1 MPSRRHKFVQER
13 TIFLTWP
20 IYLHLT
26 LENKKIV
33 PDVNSNYLE
42 DNATNTLIGQ
52 KHFWNLFF
60 NQLGS
65 WLVQERT
72 FFLTHHFIWL
82 VQRKTR
88 THRDLKKKGDWSKSI
103 LIVIGLGTCYF
114 IHSLWQYWYS
124 DFFSAT
130 NLI

>member
-1 MPSRRHKFVQER
+1 MRSAFQKAKVCSGEDNFFNM
-13 TIFLTWP
+13 T

-52 KHFWNLFF
+52 KTLLKLIF

-72 FFLTHHFIWL
+72 FF
-82 VQRKTR
+82 
-88 THRDLKKKGDWSKSI
+88 
-103 LIVIGLGTCYF
+103 
-114 IHSLWQYWYS
+114 
-124 DFFSAT
+124 
-130 NLI
+130 